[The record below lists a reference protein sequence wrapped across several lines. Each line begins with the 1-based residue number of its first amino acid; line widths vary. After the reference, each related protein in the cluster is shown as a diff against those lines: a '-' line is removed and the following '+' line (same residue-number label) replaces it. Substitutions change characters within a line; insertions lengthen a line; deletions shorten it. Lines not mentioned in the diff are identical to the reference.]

1 MSRAY
6 RIWAPPY
13 RHRSGGVRC
22 LYRLAAL
29 LRTSGLEATVNEKP
43 GNVDYIAVYPETVRE
58 LNPFGAPHFVR
69 YMLHRPGVV
78 GGPRSYPKNV
88 LKVWYN
94 GIYKGSDD
102 GPVLTIQTI
111 ELDLFNLQGVGIRD
125 TTSTWIGRAERRG
138 YMQGKPVGETIIKHN
153 WPPTRKGVADLLKR
167 SKVLFTYEP
176 FTALMTEAG
185 LCGCPTIIMTDM
197 AKYPISR
204 KEIAEMG
211 WNPPGAGWGLGELE
225 KAKET
230 ISQVLP
236 NYLATEEAT
245 KEQLKAFIE
254 ITQNMREK
262 K

>member
-29 LRTSGLEATVNEKP
+29 LRTSGLEATVNENPANK
-43 GNVDYIAVYPETVRE
+43 DYVAIYPETVRE

-78 GGPRSYPKNV
+78 GGPRAYPKEV

-94 GIYKGSDD
+94 GIYRGSGDE
-102 GPVLTIQTI
+102 PILMIQTI
-111 ELDLFNLQGVGIRD
+111 ELDLFNLQGVGLRD
-125 TTSTWIGRAERRG
+125 TTSTWIGRAQRRG
-138 YMQGKPVGETIIKHN
+138 YMEGKPVGETIIAHN

-167 SKVLFTYEP
+167 SKVFYTYEP
-176 FTALMTEAG
+176 FTAMTTEAA
-185 LCGCPTIIMTDM
+185 LCGCPSVIMTNM

-204 KEIAEMG
+204 KELDNMG
-211 WNPPGAGWGLGELE
+211 WRSPGMGWGPDEIE
-225 KAKET
+225 KARET
-230 ISQVLP
+230 LPGVLP
-236 NYLATEEAT
+236 AYLANEEHT
-245 KEQLKAFIE
+245 KVQLKAFIE
-254 ITQNMREK
+254 ITQNM
-262 K
+262 